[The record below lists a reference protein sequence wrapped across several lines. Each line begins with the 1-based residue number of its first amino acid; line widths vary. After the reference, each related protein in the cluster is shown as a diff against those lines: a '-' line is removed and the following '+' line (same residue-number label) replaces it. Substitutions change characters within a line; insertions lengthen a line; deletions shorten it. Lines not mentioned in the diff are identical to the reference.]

1 MKLLVFLFVM
11 LLSIGSGI
19 AHAEDQIY
27 PPYPNDYQFG
37 ADGDAN
43 DGHGKDGWP
52 SDHPNNPNPGVAG
65 DGGDGING
73 GRGGNGGRQATP
85 GAGCG
90 GKGGN
95 GGANTNGRG
104 GDAGRGGDG
113 EDCGGEGGKG
123 GNGSTTGGAGGCGG
137 DSSGGGRGGNGG
149 KGGDNTAPGGV
160 SGIGGCGGNSLG
172 IGGCSGDG
180 GDSGNYYWGP
190 GLPSRPTYPGLPG
203 QGEADRNDPDDNC
216 GGLPGQT
223 GRPRDQPQMADNA
236 PVAVR
241 YLYGFEQLAYRA
253 NEPLE
258 NVVSQIHLWRKEPGP
273 AMAIGSGSLQ
283 NPFQA
288 DGSILHNFLVHPE
301 SLAAEVVRITLEY
314 RDTGPNP
321 SISVVF
327 GLNLQP
333 SASTPLAL
341 DDDWFRINLTV
352 VRPNAG
358 EPMGAHLDTLVY
370 ETNDVEVRHFVVYD
384 MGIKGDVNLDGVV
397 DVQDL
402 HIVQMNLFTFGDL
415 GIEDGDTDLSGT
427 VDSTDALNVLQA
439 IGN

>member
-1 MKLLVFLFVM
+1 MKLLVFVFVV

-27 PPYPNDYQFG
+27 PPYPNNYQFG
-37 ADGDAN
+37 ADGDPN
-43 DGHGKDGWP
+43 DGDGKDGWP

-65 DGGDGING
+65 DGGNGING
-73 GRGGNGGRQATP
+73 GRGGNGGKQATP

-113 EDCGGEGGKG
+113 VDCGGEGGKG

-160 SGIGGCGGNSLG
+160 SGVGGCGGNSMG
-172 IGGCSGDG
+172 VGGCSGDG
-180 GDSGNYYWGP
+180 GDSGSYFVGP
-190 GLPSRPTYPGLPG
+190 GSFSRPGYPGNPG
-203 QGEADRNDPDDNC
+203 TGEADFDDDNDEC
-216 GGLPGQT
+216 GGKHGDF
-223 GRPRDQPQMADNA
+223 GRPLMLADNG
-236 PVAVR
+236 PTFIR
-241 YLYGFEQLAYRA
+241 YAFGLSQLASRS
-253 NEPLE
+253 NDDLEDIVPLIA
-258 NVVSQIHLWRKEPGP
+258 SWRKAPGP
-273 AMAIGSGSLQ
+273 SIDIASGGGES
-283 NPFQA
+283 PFQP
-288 DGSILHNFLVHPE
+288 DGSIRHDFILHPE
-301 SLAAEVVRITLEY
+301 SIEAGVVRITAEY

-333 SASTPLAL
+333 VASTPVAL
-341 DDDWFRINLTV
+341 GDDWFRIDLTV
-352 VRPNAG
+352 ARPNAG
-358 EPMGAHLDTLVY
+358 EAMGVHLDTLVY

-384 MGIKGDVNLDGVV
+384 IGIKGDVNLDGVV
-397 DVQDL
+397 DLQDL
-402 HIVQMNLFTFGDL
+402 HIVQMNLFASGDL

-427 VDSTDALNVLQA
+427 VDSTDVLNVLQA